1 MLASDPQF
9 ATLLTDVIN
18 ALPANVVVLDREA
31 NIVSANHRWR
41 EFARSEGLA
50 SGSDGIGLNY
60 LEVCDQAVGD
70 DANSAHEA
78 AAGVRSVLSGNARN
92 FALDYPC
99 HSPTERRWFQMT
111 VAALGTGGPHGVD
124 GVIIMHSDISK
135 FMRADEVLAE
145 TKERLRFLYDLTEA
159 TRGLTDPTQIMATTC
174 RMLGKQLRAHC
185 AYAEMHEDGD
195 RFDIVHDHVA
205 SCAGAQA
212 NHLLSSFGVQTAAEL
227 HGARS
232 LVLRNT
238 ALELPSA
245 EGREMFA
252 SMGIEAIIC
261 CPLTKQGRL
270 LAMIA
275 AHQAWPRDWTTGE
288 ILTLQEAAERS
299 WAAVDRLSAE
309 QRLRESE
316 SLLRIAGHTAHL
328 GGWAVELPSGRV
340 AWSDGVCEILEVPAN
355 TVPSLEEAFARWA
368 PQSVGVIKAA
378 FDACAQDGVPFDVEL
393 EMRTAA
399 GRAIW
404 ARCTGEAQRNL
415 AGRTTRVHGALQD
428 VTLQKRA
435 ESERARLAAILEST
449 TDLVSISGADGR
461 LLYLNLAGRKA
472 LEVEP
477 SENLADI
484 SAWDFVSR
492 PGGELAEGVLT
503 AMREGTWSGETVLTT
518 RNGKEI
524 PVSQVLIAHKGGD
537 GQVTSVSGVMRD
549 ISERKRTELEIASS
563 HQELQR
569 QRMEL
574 RILFDLMPAMI
585 WFKDTQDVIVRL
597 NRRAAEAVGQTVDA
611 IEGRPAEEIYR
622 DAALMRADDL
632 EVIRSGQPK
641 LGVLMKSHRPDGEVI
656 WVQTDK
662 VPYSNTAKEVI
673 GIVVM
678 SQDITE
684 RKRDQDRLSEMNLE
698 LEARVRSRTAELE
711 LARDGAEQASR
722 AKSAFLAAMSH
733 EIRTPM
739 NGVIGMIDL
748 LHRSSLMGEQIEIV
762 DLIRDSGFSLLGI
775 IENILDFSKIEA
787 GKLTLEAQPLPLG
800 DLVEN
805 VCAML
810 DHKATKGGVHLTVH
824 IDPDIPSQLVGDE
837 TRLRQVLVNLVE
849 NAIKFTSGRA
859 GAGQVSVRAVLVA
872 KEKDGVTVDLVV
884 TDNGIGMDEAT
895 VAQLFT
901 PFSQADVST
910 TRRFGGTGLGLAI
923 SSMLV
928 ESMGGKISVA
938 SSLGLGSRFTA
949 RLRLPTPANEPLE
962 TDDFWSVARGLRCRI
977 VGQVQPL
984 ACDIVDTLRHAG
996 AVVDSFPDLDS
1007 LAGAEWA
1014 PGEQLLLILPDQPA
1028 DDPALLRALVP
1039 PHHNSKVR
1047 FMVFGWGERRR
1058 PRIEAADL
1066 LRIDASA
1073 LPRRTL
1079 FKALGLACG
1088 RLRASPQADEPPPPK
1103 TPPHSG
1109 AGEPSASTTS
1119 RVLIAED
1126 NDTNRKVILRQLAL
1140 IGFSADIAADGRQ
1153 ALALWRSGSYS
1164 LVLTDLHMPVMDGYA
1179 LTAAI
1184 RREEPAGG
1192 HTPII
1197 ALTANAVGDEELRCL
1212 SAGMDAYLSK
1222 PVRLE
1227 DLKAALDAAIAL
1239 PALEAP
1245 ADLRVLTDLIGDDPL
1260 GVAEVLGA
1268 FRASGA
1274 QAREAMWRGWQNDD
1288 LRSVADSAH
1297 KLKSSAR
1304 AIGAMRLG
1312 KVCSEL
1318 EQQAQTEHPVGLDT
1332 LMKRFDHEMNLLQH
1346 FLDARQADAG
1356 R

>member
-9 ATLLTDVIN
+9 ATLLTEVID
-18 ALPANVVVLDREA
+18 ALPANIAVLNREA
-31 NIVSANHRWR
+31 NIVSTNRRWR
-41 EFARSEGLA
+41 EFARFEGLA

-70 DANSAHEA
+70 DAESAHEA
-78 AAGVRSVLSGNARN
+78 AAGVRSVLSGNAPS
-92 FALDYPC
+92 FALEYPC
-99 HSPTERRWFQMT
+99 HSPIERRWFQMT
-111 VAALGTGGPHGVD
+111 VTSLGTGGPHGVD
-124 GVIIMHSDISK
+124 GAIVVHSDISK
-135 FMRADEVLAE
+135 YMRADEVLAE
-145 TKERLRFLYDLTEA
+145 TRERLRFLHELTEA
-159 TRGLTDPTQIMATTC
+159 TCGLTDPTQILATTC
-174 RMLGKQLRAHC
+174 RLLGKQLRAHC

-195 RFDIVHDHVA
+195 RFDIVHDRVA
-205 SCAGAQA
+205 SCPGAQA
-212 NHLLSSFGVQTAAEL
+212 SHLLSSFGVQTAAEL

-238 ALELPSA
+238 ALELPSG
-245 EGREMFA
+245 EGRELLA
-252 SMGIEAIIC
+252 SMGVAAIIC

-270 LAMIA
+270 LAMVA
-275 AHQAWPRDWTTGE
+275 VHQARPRDWTTGE
-288 ILTLQEAAERS
+288 LLTLQEAAERS

-316 SLLRIAGHTAHL
+316 SLLRIAGRTAHL

-378 FDACAQDGVPFDVEL
+378 FDACAQVGVPFDVEL
-393 EMRTAA
+393 EMRTAT

-449 TDLVSISGADGR
+449 TDLVSISGPDGR
-461 LLYLNLAGRKA
+461 LQYLNLAGRKA
-472 LEVEP
+472 LQVEP

-503 AMREGTWSGETVLTT
+503 AKREGTWSGETVLTT

-537 GQVTSVSGVMRD
+537 GQVASVSGVMRD
-549 ISERKRTELEIASS
+549 ISERKRTELEIANS

-611 IEGRPAEEIYR
+611 IEGRPAQEIYP
-622 DAALMRADDL
+622 DAAIMRADDL

-641 LGVLMKSHRPDGEVI
+641 LGVLMESHRPDGEVI

-662 VPYSNTAKEVI
+662 VPYSNAAKEVI

-748 LHRSSLMGEQIEIV
+748 LHRSSLMGEQLEIV

-787 GKLTLEAQPLPLG
+787 GKLTLEAQPLLLG
-800 DLVEN
+800 DLLEN
-805 VCAML
+805 VCGML

-824 IDPDIPSQLVGDE
+824 VDPAIPSRVVGDE

-849 NAIKFTSGRA
+849 NAIKFTSGRV
-859 GAGQVSVRAVLVA
+859 GVGQVSVRAVLVT
-872 KEKDGVTVDLVV
+872 KEKEGVTVDLDV

-895 VAQLFT
+895 LAQLFT

-928 ESMGGKISVA
+928 ESMGGKISVE

-949 RLRLPTPANEPLE
+949 RLRLPSPADEPRE
-962 TDDFWSVARGLRCRI
+962 TDDFWSVATGLRCRI
-977 VGQVQPL
+977 VGHLQPL
-984 ACDIVDTLRHAG
+984 ASDIVDSLRHAG
-996 AVVDSFPDLDS
+996 AVVDSFHDLES

-1014 PGEQLLLILPDQPA
+1014 PGEQLVLILPDQPA
-1028 DDPALLRALVP
+1028 GDPARLRASVP
-1039 PHHNSKVR
+1039 PHLSGKIR
-1047 FMVFGWGERRR
+1047 FVVFGWGERRR

-1066 LRIDASA
+1066 LRIDANA

-1088 RLRASPQADEPPPPK
+1088 RLRASLQADELPPK
-1103 TPPHSG
+1103 TLPRSS
-1109 AGEPSASTTS
+1109 AGEPSGSTTS

-1164 LVLTDLHMPVMDGYA
+1164 LVLTDLHMPMMDGYA

-1184 RREEPAGG
+1184 RREEAAGH

-1197 ALTANAVGDEELRCL
+1197 ALTANAVGDEKLRCL

-1227 DLKAALDAAIAL
+1227 DLKAALDAAIAV
-1239 PALEAP
+1239 PALAAP

-1260 GVAEVLGA
+1260 SVAEVLGA
-1268 FRASGA
+1268 FGASAA
-1274 QAREAMWRGWQNDD
+1274 QAREAMWRGWQNGD
-1288 LRSVADSAH
+1288 LRLVADSAH

-1312 KVCSEL
+1312 QLCADIE
-1318 EQQAQTEHPVGLDT
+1318 EQAETEQAAGLDT
-1332 LMKRFDHEMNLLQH
+1332 LVKRFDREMNLLQH
-1346 FLDARQADAG
+1346 FLDARQPDAG
-1356 R
+1356 S